1 MAIKYL
7 DAKRIR
13 GTSTSV
19 KFDAQAYANTASNGT
34 TLTVS
39 LAVANNDN
47 RILIVSSGNYNAS
60 PTVSG
65 ITYGS
70 QNLIKI
76 DDDIIGSDGRC
87 ELWYLLA
94 PTVGT
99 ATITV
104 TYSGTAGRRGIGGM
118 CFYDVAQTAP
128 VNAVTASST
137 SGTTVGGNVTPTTAG
152 SAIVDGMSDISGSSN
167 VTLSLTAGWHQF
179 IGGSDR
185 GQGAQ
190 YDLSPTI
197 GSANTMNYTLPGS
210 AGWAWVGCEIKAI
223 GSADATK
230 AALIPTVFEQLTGG
244 GGITFAGAGTRQ
256 QLTQQFNAGHAL
268 IGETISKCSFF
279 VSKSSGTPTGT
290 LVAFLK
296 NKSTSS
302 GSSGTITA
310 ISTSLNSFAAGDV
323 DAAAEYAFTFTP
335 HTIVAGDMVVVGNP
349 SGGNDSN
356 LLNCVTGSGTMTNGI
371 CYKVESG
378 ESYVEV
384 SGEKLK
390 ITVTPDAKIP
400 ENTIFE
406 ETDTYKT
413 YWLQSNATW
422 MEQIPPMTYMVMAG
436 KSGSPKDKIDR
447 VAIATNGNATSFGT
461 LNIGREKPTGLSN
474 ESRGLICGGE
484 PAQAIT
490 DIESIMIGTGAQ
502 SADYGDLVS
511 IRQRAGGVNAA
522 TIDRGLVGGGISSGN
537 TAVID
542 YLTIGTG
549 GTAGDFG
556 DLTQARAWVAEA
568 WSDTIGCFCNG
579 YTSSAVDTM
588 DYVTMATLGNATDFG
603 NSTVGRYSSDG
614 LTDKT
619 RGVICGGYSSSQL
632 DVMDYITID
641 TPANATDFGNLSD
654 SAENSYAGG
663 DLKTKGLIASN
674 QLTVLTE
681 IQQITVATAANSTS
695 FGELDTCTNDG
706 CVMNGI

>member
-1 MAIKYL
+1 MRYL
-7 DAKRIR
+7 FVGSVNASGRYLTGSYTTDLKLYLNTTDITPVDEKATLVSDGKDGWVEMDDAYVSINSTTEKIDWESVK
-13 GTSTSV
+13 GSIDNLYKDITSV
-19 KFDAQAYANTASNGT
+19 SDTAWVLRGVINFSAGINTGTNYWTMGIARNGT
-34 TLTVS
+34 TGGNNDPTNSIICKYQNESGANKWKISDGATNVFSNTGTMSIDTDYYWILKRTDADTASFDMKTGSHSGSSVTSFPIELTNVSSNATSLTTVYFANRDNSGSGSMSGTVS
-39 LAVANNDN
+39 
-47 RILIVSSGNYNAS
+47 
-60 PTVSG
+60 
-65 ITYGS
+65 
-70 QNLIKI
+70 NLQ
-76 DDDIIGSDGRC
+76 
-87 ELWYLLA
+87 LWK
-94 PTVGT
+94 TT
-99 ATITV
+99 
-104 TYSGTAGRRGIGGM
+104 
-118 CFYDVAQTAP
+118 
-128 VNAVTASST
+128 SST
-137 SGTTVGGNVTPTTAG
+137 SG
-152 SAIVDGMSDISGSSN
+152 
-167 VTLSLTAGWHQF
+167 
-179 IGGSDR
+179 
-185 GQGAQ
+185 
-190 YDLSPTI
+190 SPD
-197 GSANTMNYTLPGS
+197 YEPD
-210 AGWAWVGCEIKAI
+210 W
-223 GSADATK
+223 
-230 AALIPTVFEQLTGG
+230 
-244 GGITFAGAGTRQ
+244 
-256 QLTQQFNAGHAL
+256 
-268 IGETISKCSFF
+268 SK
-279 VSKSSGTPTGT
+279 T
-290 LVAFLK
+290 
-296 NKSTSS
+296 
-302 GSSGTITA
+302 
-310 ISTSLNSFAAGDV
+310 
-323 DAAAEYAFTFTP
+323 
-335 HTIVAGDMVVVGNP
+335 
-349 SGGNDSN
+349 N
-356 LLNCVTGSGTMTNGI
+356 L
-371 CYKVESG
+371 
-378 ESYVEV
+378 
-384 SGEKLK
+384 
-390 ITVTPDAKIP
+390 P
-400 ENTIFE
+400 ENTLFE

-447 VAIATNGNATSFGT
+447 VTIATDGNATSFGT

-522 TIDRGLVGGGISSGN
+522 TIDRGLVGGGQSSGN

-663 DLKTKGLIASN
+663 DLKTKGLIASD